1 MESFKLADRSTPRD
15 LRSRDGTKLF
25 AREWETPGAAKG
37 TILLIPGLGEH
48 TGRYLHVGD
57 FFQGAG
63 FNVVAIDVRGQGRS
77 GGTPVYVKH
86 YDQFLEDVR
95 AGIGLV
101 KVFPLVVFGHSFGG
115 QLALSLAARNEPNI
129 AGYIASAPWLAL
141 TKPPTPWSVG
151 IASILNVLFPKC
163 RFPTGIERSQNSKDE
178 THLDS
183 LADLD
188 LNHGF
193 ITVRA
198 YFEIAAGA
206 RRLRDL
212 PRANVPVLIGHGKP
226 DPVTSVEASIA
237 FYRRLDAPAKELMIY
252 EGFLHELHNE
262 RDRERVLEDYLAWI
276 EKMRLSARAGAETQ
290 TTKQNLV

>member
-1 MESFKLADRSTPRD
+1 MESFKLADRSTPQD

-77 GGTPVYVKH
+77 GGTPAYVKH
-86 YDQFLEDVR
+86 YDQYLEDVR

-101 KVFPLVVFGHSFGG
+101 KVFPLFVLGHSFGG
-115 QLALSLAARNEPNI
+115 QLALLLAAKNEPNI
-129 AGYIASAPWLAL
+129 TGYIASGPWLAL
-141 TKPPTPWSVG
+141 TKPPAPWLVGLASV
-151 IASILNVLFPKC
+151 LNVLFPKC
-163 RFPTGIERSQNSKDE
+163 RFPTGIERSQNSSDE
-178 THLDS
+178 AHLDS

-193 ITVRA
+193 VTVRA
-198 YFEIAAGA
+198 FFEITAAA
-206 RRLRDL
+206 RRLRAT
-212 PRANVPVLIGHGKP
+212 PRANAPVLIAQGKP
-226 DPVTSVEASIA
+226 DPVTSVDASIA

-252 EGFLHELHNE
+252 DGFLHELHNE